1 MSTPR
6 LRGGRLVQ
14 EGCSTRC
21 DILLRGKAVDAVLPP
36 HSGAAADFVYD
47 LAGLYVSAGFIDIHV
62 HGGGG
67 HDFMDGTPEAYHG
80 ERAAPPPRHHGHGAH
95 YAGRLKGRA
104 AALLFCI

>member
-1 MSTPR
+1 MSTTL

-14 EGCSTRC
+14 DGCITRC

-36 HSGAAADFVYD
+36 DSGAAADFVYD

-67 HDFMDGTPEAYHG
+67 HDFMDGG
-80 ERAAPPPRHHGHGAH
+80 ISRRERAAPPPRHHGHGAH